1 MNNKYDKLKLEN
13 QLCFPLYAA
22 AKEIVRQYKPFLD
35 RLDMT
40 YTQYIAMMVLW
51 EHREVTVK
59 ELGEY
64 LYLDSGT
71 LTPLLKT
78 MEKKGWVERNR
89 SKEDDHVSAST
100 GLEEKNRKVEEY
112 VQQVQE
118 HNEEVSLLNLE
129 DIPATIT
136 LENNITYT
144 QLSEYIADNNLETV
158 QLQARGIDANGER
171 VTFASKTYKGLFETD
186 QMIKRLAQDNNIEFV
201 GYNAMYVLID
211 STQIISVQNDDL
223 TFLIETSIA
232 DVAATLSNEKSV
244 EFPHSLAW
252 TIEELH

>member
-1 MNNKYDKLKLEN
+1 MKLFKLCSV
-13 QLCFPLYAA
+13 LCVTLC
-22 AKEIVRQYKPFLD
+22 IVG
-35 RLDMT
+35 
-40 YTQYIAMMVLW
+40 
-51 EHREVTVK
+51 
-59 ELGEY
+59 LGID
-64 LYLDSGT
+64 L
-71 LTPLLKT
+71 
-78 MEKKGWVERNR
+78 
-89 SKEDDHVSAST
+89 HVSAST

-112 VQQVQE
+112 VQQVPE

-232 DVAATLSNEKSV
+232 DVPATLSNEKSV

>member
-1 MNNKYDKLKLEN
+1 MFSFMCHALYSWLRHWSSCICKY
-13 QLCFPLYAA
+13 
-22 AKEIVRQYKPFLD
+22 R
-35 RLDMT
+35 
-40 YTQYIAMMVLW
+40 
-51 EHREVTVK
+51 
-59 ELGEY
+59 
-64 LYLDSGT
+64 
-71 LTPLLKT
+71 
-78 MEKKGWVERNR
+78 
-89 SKEDDHVSAST
+89 T
-100 GLEEKNRKVEEY
+100 GRKNRKVEEY

-136 LENNITYT
+136 LESNITYT

-211 STQIISVQNDDL
+211 STQIISVQMM
-223 TFLIETSIA
+223 I
-232 DVAATLSNEKSV
+232 
-244 EFPHSLAW
+244 
-252 TIEELH
+252 

>member
-1 MNNKYDKLKLEN
+1 MKLFKLCSV
-13 QLCFPLYAA
+13 LCVTLC
-22 AKEIVRQYKPFLD
+22 IVG
-35 RLDMT
+35 
-40 YTQYIAMMVLW
+40 
-51 EHREVTVK
+51 
-59 ELGEY
+59 LGID
-64 LYLDSGT
+64 L
-71 LTPLLKT
+71 
-78 MEKKGWVERNR
+78 
-89 SKEDDHVSAST
+89 HVSAST

-186 QMIKRLAQDNNIEFV
+186 QMIKVNV
-201 GYNAMYVLID
+201 
-211 STQIISVQNDDL
+211 
-223 TFLIETSIA
+223 
-232 DVAATLSNEKSV
+232 KSCAS
-244 EFPHSLAW
+244 P
-252 TIEELH
+252 

>member
-1 MNNKYDKLKLEN
+1 ME
-13 QLCFPLYAA
+13 
-22 AKEIVRQYKPFLD
+22 
-35 RLDMT
+35 RL
-40 YTQYIAMMVLW
+40 Q
-51 EHREVTVK
+51 
-59 ELGEY
+59 
-64 LYLDSGT
+64 
-71 LTPLLKT
+71 
-78 MEKKGWVERNR
+78 
-89 SKEDDHVSAST
+89 
-100 GLEEKNRKVEEY
+100 
-112 VQQVQE
+112 

-232 DVAATLSNEKSV
+232 DVPATLSNEKSV

>member
-1 MNNKYDKLKLEN
+1 MLADRIADFLFKGGNITDEE
-13 QLCFPLYAA
+13 
-22 AKEIVRQYKPFLD
+22 KEIICF
-35 RLDMT
+35 
-40 YTQYIAMMVLW
+40 
-51 EHREVTVK
+51 
-59 ELGEY
+59 
-64 LYLDSGT
+64 
-71 LTPLLKT
+71 
-78 MEKKGWVERNR
+78 
-89 SKEDDHVSAST
+89 
-100 GLEEKNRKVEEY
+100 GLE
-112 VQQVQE
+112 
-118 HNEEVSLLNLE
+118 SLEGNL
-129 DIPATIT
+129 

-232 DVAATLSNEKSV
+232 DVPATLSNEKSV